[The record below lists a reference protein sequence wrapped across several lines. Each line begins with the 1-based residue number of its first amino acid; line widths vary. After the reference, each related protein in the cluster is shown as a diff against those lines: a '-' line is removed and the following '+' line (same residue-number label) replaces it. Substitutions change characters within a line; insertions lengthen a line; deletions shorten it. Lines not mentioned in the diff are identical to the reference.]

1 MIYDFDQRLD
11 RNGTNSYKWDFIRR
25 HGRPV
30 PWDETDAKV
39 HERPVL
45 PLWVADMDF
54 SCAQPVID
62 AVTEV
67 AQMGIYGYTYPPPS
81 YYDSVVRW
89 MHRRH
94 NWIVERDSI
103 CFTPGVVPALHLL
116 VSAYTEPED
125 KVLIQ
130 PPVYYP
136 FFNAIETTGTKVVT
150 NPLHYQD
157 GRYSMDFD
165 DLALKCADPGVKMA
179 ILCSPHNPVGR
190 VWTEDELRRFGQI
203 CMNNNVLIV
212 SDEIHGDLILG
223 DRKFTPY
230 ATLGPEYEDQSIIC
244 TSPSKTFNL
253 AGLQASNLIIS
264 NQAMRDNFNRALA
277 KVGLFT
283 LNSFGIAAVEAACN
297 HGEHWL
303 DQLLPYLEDNFQ
315 FLSTFFRER
324 LPQIPVVETEG
335 TYLVWVDFRSLG
347 LDKYALEDL
356 MMHEARVFLNEGYVF
371 GREGEGFER
380 INIACPRSVLAEA
393 LERIEASVNDL
404 AT

>member
-1 MIYDFDQRLD
+1 M
-11 RNGTNSYKWDFIRR
+11 
-25 HGRPV
+25 
-30 PWDETDAKV
+30 
-39 HERPVL
+39 
-45 PLWVADMDF
+45 
-54 SCAQPVID
+54 
-62 AVTEV
+62 
-67 AQMGIYGYTYPPPS
+67 
-81 YYDSVVRW
+81 
-89 MHRRH
+89 
-94 NWIVERDSI
+94 
-103 CFTPGVVPALHLL
+103 
-116 VSAYTEPED
+116 
-125 KVLIQ
+125 
-130 PPVYYP
+130 
-136 FFNAIETTGTKVVT
+136 VT